1 MKDERVALLSVKK
14 KDYPLAIYLFF
25 FVWYQFVFILILS
38 QPKNINLSW
47 FIKHA
52 SLSIPIAYALTH
64 FIIELK
70 GYVMY
75 SWEIIKENRELKKQG
90 EREEKEAE
98 IEKAR
103 AEGRIE
109 GKREAYREMGSINPI
124 EDKDSKDD
132 DS

>member
-1 MKDERVALLSVKK
+1 ML
-14 KDYPLAIYLFF
+14 
-25 FVWYQFVFILILS
+25 ILILS
-38 QPKNINLSW
+38 QPKNINFSW

-52 SLSIPIAYALTH
+52 SLSIPIAYALAH

-70 GYVMY
+70 GYIMY
-75 SWEIIKENRELKKQG
+75 SWEIIKENRELKKQR

-103 AEGRIE
+103 AEGKIE
-109 GKREAYREMGSINPI
+109 GKREAYLEMGAINPM
-124 EDKDSKDD
+124 DKDSKDN